1 MSDFDLL
8 LLTSSSEGVPIT
20 ILEAIDLN
28 ISIFYT
34 AVAGIKEIIG
44 ESAVFNEIENI
55 SERIN
60 EKLNSNTYKVFIN
73 DNFGDYLK
81 LYLEK

>member
-60 EKLNSNTYKVFIN
+60 EKLNSSIHKVYIN
-73 DNFGDYLK
+73 DNFNDYLK
-81 LYLEK
+81 LYLGK